1 VAAFNVTVID
11 AANGLFAL
19 SMQEADTVKLE
30 AGSYRWRLKWTRP
43 EGVTETILRGVL
55 DVLEDV
61 AA

>member
-1 VAAFNVTVID
+1 
-11 AANGLFAL
+11 
-19 SMQEADTVKLE
+19 
-30 AGSYRWRLKWTRP
+30 LKWTRP